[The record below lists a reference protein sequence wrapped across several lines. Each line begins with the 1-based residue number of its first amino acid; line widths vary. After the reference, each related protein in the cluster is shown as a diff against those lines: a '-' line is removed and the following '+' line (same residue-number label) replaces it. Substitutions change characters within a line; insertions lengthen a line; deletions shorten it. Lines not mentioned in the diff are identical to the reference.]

1 MYILREC
8 KSYAYAS
15 DQLAKLF
22 ETLILSL
29 FTYAIEVWGSA
40 LLKKY
45 LKRIDQFFR
54 RARRYRYTTKECEMS
69 SLIEEKDR
77 ALFRRITKDT
87 EHALRDLLPEMKHR
101 TLRTQNHNY
110 VLPRIKT
117 ERFKRCFVNR
127 CLFNN
132 F

>member
-1 MYILREC
+1 MHILRVC
-8 KSYAYAS
+8 KSYSYAS
-15 DQLAKLF
+15 DQLTKLF

-54 RARRYRYTTKECEMS
+54 RARSTKEYDMS

-77 ALFRRITKDT
+77 ALLRKITKVT
-87 EHALRDLLPEMKHR
+87 EHLLYDLLPEIGHR
-101 TLRTQNHNY
+101 ILRTQNNNY
-110 VLPRIKT
+110 ILPQIKT
-117 ERFKRCFVNR
+117 ERFRRYFVNR
-127 CLFNN
+127 SLFDN